1 MVRPPLCLLA
11 VLSVSFVPAYAGSL
25 EDLIQ
30 AGVVPKMPSSPISRT
45 ALFSRVPQGNSE
57 TTVFLSRRKAG
68 TRTPIH
74 THYSGGITCLIEGA
88 ETLFIENQ
96 KPQTVVA
103 PGCIYMPSGVRM
115 MSLMSGEKDT
125 VYYSIFTGE
134 KGFAYWDVKEKGVS
148 GEMKND
154 FERFQHQH

>member
-125 VYYSIFTGE
+125 VYYSIFTG
-134 KGFAYWDVKEKGVS
+134 
-148 GEMKND
+148 
-154 FERFQHQH
+154 